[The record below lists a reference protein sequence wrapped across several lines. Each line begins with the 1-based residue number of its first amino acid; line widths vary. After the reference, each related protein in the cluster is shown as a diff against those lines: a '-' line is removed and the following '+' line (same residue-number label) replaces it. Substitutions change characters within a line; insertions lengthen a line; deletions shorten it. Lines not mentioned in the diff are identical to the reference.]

1 MPGSHSALAGFKF
14 GESGCGCIN
23 KSKLVSFNLA
33 SLKNIH
39 QITKLNT
46 SSKFPT
52 ITVYG
57 IYVKDYGSVTSK
69 DIHTCI

>member
-1 MPGSHSALAGFKF
+1 MHGSHSALAGFKF

-33 SLKNIH
+33 SFKNIH

-52 ITVYG
+52 ITVWDLCEGLWISNIKRYA
-57 IYVKDYGSVTSK
+57 YM
-69 DIHTCI
+69 

>member
-1 MPGSHSALAGFKF
+1 MHGSHSALAGFKF

-33 SLKNIH
+33 SFKNIR

-52 ITVYG
+52 ITVWDLCEGLWISNIKRYA
-57 IYVKDYGSVTSK
+57 YM
-69 DIHTCI
+69 